1 MKAEGTEGNEVRTE
15 KNNEKITEYKKKV
28 WRKKRIRKTGW

>member
-1 MKAEGTEGNEVRTE
+1 MAEGKQMKAEGTEGNDVRTE

-28 WRKKRIRKTGW
+28 WS